1 MNAQFLNLI
10 RNSFVQDIKL
20 AEQNLI
26 HNLLDENTE
35 PKNRFEKV
43 RESVERY
50 KDVSLTINYWDE
62 FVDKKIMDAT
72 HINNPEE
79 GNNENPK

>member
-1 MNAQFLNLI
+1 MNAQFLNLV

-26 HNLLDENTE
+26 HNLLDESTE
-35 PKNRFEKV
+35 PKTRFEKV

-62 FVDKKIMDAT
+62 FIDKKIMDAT
-72 HINNPEE
+72 QTNPEE
-79 GNNENPK
+79 GNNEKP